1 MSLRIAKILLL
12 GCITI
17 YYALVVFNNLTDF
30 DSNYQFVRHVLS
42 MDTTFPGNHGLWRAL
57 TEPAVFAAFYWSI
70 ILWELATTVV
80 LGWGLVRMVRAMHA
94 SAVEFARSKNFAVY
108 GLLMGLMLW
117 FLAFITVGGE
127 WFLMWQSHV
136 WNGEDTAARNAL
148 ISGVILLFLAHQQW
162 SRRLRFK

>member
-12 GCITI
+12 ACITF
-17 YYALVVFNNLTDF
+17 YYALVVFNNLSDY

-57 TEPAVFAAFYWSI
+57 TEPTVHLLFYWGI
-70 ILWELATTVV
+70 ILWELATTAV
-80 LGWGLVRMVRAMHA
+80 LGWGVLRMARALKA
-94 SAVEFARSKNFAVY
+94 PAAEFTQAKNPAIV

-117 FLAFITVGGE
+117 LLAFITVGGE

-136 WNGEDTAARNAL
+136 WNGEETAGRNFL
-148 ISGVILLFLAHQQW
+148 ISGVILLFIAQAETDVQ
-162 SRRLRFK
+162 R